1 MELLENSLTSDR
13 LGFDL
18 NKLKEDTGK
27 EVLPDWQ
34 SSIGVNQGNN
44 WGSNSQ
50 LDTLNI
56 KLRELEKALFESSRD
71 LTKIH
76 FYNDLNQGD
85 KLTGINLDSL
95 DNKYGNYLP
104 IEPRFFAENVAKKD
118 PIAVTLKNLLFNFLG
133 DENFSD
139 KIRLAFGENLN
150 NDLLESIRQE
160 WTDGNF
166 SNLPDVEVRSAKEI
180 NNANGAFDALNN
192 KIYFSQEY
200 INKNANN
207 FKAITDVLLEEIGH
221 FVDAKINLLDTPGDE
236 GKIFAALVQGTNLN
250 ESKIEVWK
258 LENDIATITLDNKVI
273 QIEQSNSS
281 NKGLRAEYYDN
292 LDLTNLKLI
301 RSDSTVDFNW
311 GSGSPTPTME
321 SSFFS
326 VRWTGKVQPLYSET
340 YKFYTRSDDGVRL
353 WINGQLLID
362 DWNDHSFTEN
372 RGQITLM
379 AGEKYDIQ
387 LEYYDKWGQ
396 AAVQLMWS
404 STKQVKEIIP
414 QSQLYSGLVTQNLEE
429 IIFPQDANVANVQK
443 DYGARGDGV
452 TDDTAAIQKAMAENR
467 FVYIPNGTYLVSNT
481 LEWGDDR
488 RVILQGQNQDKTIIK
503 LKNQTS
509 GFNDSANP
517 KAVIQPSQNT
527 VAGQAFQNSIYNLTV
542 DVGSGNPGAIGIKFV
557 NNNQGGISDVTIQST
572 DPNRLGNTGLALTQA
587 WPGPGLFKNLN
598 IRGFDYGIK
607 VRYPEYSNVFEHIVL
622 QNQRIA
628 GIENSGNILSIR
640 DLISENSVPAILN
653 LSDSR
658 STILVSGGNLQ
669 WGSSSR
675 SAIENQGGK
684 LYLNKITASG
694 YQSAIKNS
702 NTIIPGSFVSEY
714 SSAGSYNL
722 FPFTGN
728 SFELPVEE
736 TPSVSASNL
745 SDWVSVTQYGANGN
759 DNLDDTAAI
768 QMAID
773 SGKPIVYF
781 PRGTYIISDTIK
793 VGNNVK
799 KLDGFYSTL
808 QVSNPLTSQA
818 KPVFRFENGSQ
829 DIVVMERFW
838 GNYGA
843 GEVHWIEQASSK
855 TLVLKD
861 IAIGSGKAYRNTIS
875 GRLFIENVAAGDW
888 VFNNQQVWARQIN
901 PENPTT
907 KIVNNG
913 SKLWIL
919 GLKTEKEG
927 TILDNRNGAK
937 TEILGGL
944 IYPASGGKRIGTN
957 QPAFINYESDLAI
970 AGLGESNYVGSSYNI
985 IVSETRHGVT
995 KNLLNSSLPRRG
1007 GGFAIPLYTGLI

>member
-1 MELLENSLTSDR
+1 MELFENSLNFEQV
-13 LGFDL
+13 GFDL
-18 NKLKEDTGK
+18 NNLKGETGK
-27 EVLPDWQ
+27 EILHHWHP
-34 SSIGVNQGNN
+34 SSGVNYYSG
-44 WGSNSQ
+44 

-56 KLRELEKALFESSRD
+56 KLKEWEKALLDSYETITEIYSGD
-71 LTKIH
+71 LKQE
-76 FYNDLNQGD
+76 DR
-85 KLTGINLDSL
+85 LTGINPDRSA
-95 DNKYGNYLP
+95 NKNWISQTSEP
-104 IEPRFFAENVAKKD
+104 IIFGDKFDIKE
-118 PIAVTLKNLLFNFLG
+118 PIAVTLKNLLVNFLG

-139 KIRLAFGENLN
+139 KIRLAFGENFN
-150 NDLLESIRQE
+150 NDRLESIRQE
-160 WTDGNF
+160 WIDGNF
-166 SNLPDVEVRSAKEI
+166 SNLPDLEVRSAKEI
-180 NNANGAFDALNN
+180 NHANGAFDALNN
-192 KIYFSQEY
+192 KIYLSQEY
-200 INKNANN
+200 INENANN
-207 FKAITDVLLEEIGH
+207 PQVITDVLLEEIGH

-236 GKIFAALVQGTNLN
+236 GKIFAALVQDTNLS
-250 ESKIEVWK
+250 ESTIEAWK
-258 LENDIATITLDNKVI
+258 LENDIATITLDNQVI
-273 QIEQSNSS
+273 QIEQSNSN

-301 RSDSTVDFNW
+301 RLDNKIDFNW
-311 GSGSPTPTME
+311 GSGAPTPTME
-321 SSFFS
+321 SSLFS

-353 WINGQLLID
+353 WVNGQLLID

-372 RGQITLM
+372 RGQINLS

-396 AAVQLMWS
+396 AAVQLLWAS
-404 STKQVKEIIP
+404 ARQTKEIIP

-429 IIFPQDANVANVQK
+429 VIFPQDANVANVQK
-443 DYGARGDGV
+443 DYGAKGDGV

-467 FVYIPNGTYLVSNT
+467 FVYIPNGTYLVSDT

-503 LKNQTS
+503 LKNKAS
-509 GFNDSANP
+509 GFNDSVNP
-517 KAVIQPSQNT
+517 KAVIQPSQDT

-607 VRYPEYSNVFEHIVL
+607 VRYPEYSNVFEHIIL

-640 DLISENSVPAILN
+640 DLISENSVPAIQN

-658 STILVSGGNLQ
+658 GMILVSGGNLQ
-669 WGSSSR
+669 NGSISR
-675 SAIENQGGK
+675 SAIENQGGN
-684 LYLNKITASG
+684 LYLSNVTSSG
-694 YQSAIKNS
+694 YQSVVKHNS
-702 NTIIPGSFVSEY
+702 TVIPGSFISEY
-714 SSAGSYNL
+714 SSTGSYSL
-722 FPFTGN
+722 FPFAGN
-728 SFELPVEE
+728 SFALPVEE

-768 QMAID
+768 QMAIN

-781 PRGTYIISDTIK
+781 PRGTYIISDTIRI
-793 VGNNVK
+793 GNNVK
-799 KLDGFYSTL
+799 KLDGFYSTM
-808 QVSNPLTSQA
+808 QVTAPLRSQA
-818 KPVFRFENGSQ
+818 KPVFRFENGNQ
-829 DIVVMERFW
+829 DVLIMERFW
-838 GNYGA
+838 GDYGA
-843 GEVHWIEQASSK
+843 GETYWIEQASSK

-861 IAIGSGKAYRNTIS
+861 IAVGSGKAYRNTSS

-888 VFNNQQVWARQIN
+888 EFNNQQVWARQIN

-927 TILDNRNGAK
+927 TILNNRNGAR

-944 IYPASGGKRIGTN
+944 IYPASGGKRIAADGS
-957 QPAFINYESDLAI
+957 AFINYESSLAI
-970 AGLGESNYVGSSYNI
+970 AGVGESNYVGSSYNI
-985 IVSETRHGVT
+985 IVAETRNGVT
-995 KNLLNSSLPRRG
+995 RNLLNSLLPRRS
-1007 GGFAIPLYTGLI
+1007 GGFSIPLYTGLI